1 MAGPSA
7 EIAEMGE
14 SSAEPLTVDAK
25 SAVAEPK
32 AHGFKEVQFAW
43 SQILCRGGKN
53 NKPLPIQ
60 TMRVPVKGMQ
70 HHFAKLTQKEAWLCK
85 AVTGQA
91 CPQRTSIGRT
101 TLLDQL
107 KARLKDAADGKG
119 GVVDAELV
127 YDPMNEVDGGCP
139 PPAEKKQKRN
149 WRKDGNKARN
159 TCIVTDF
166 PSKCPEMHPEC
177 TDTRSITLYVKD
189 RAQIWLDLD
198 DVGWAVDYM
207 HDQNVLKGVASV
219 PPEDTGPDG
228 AGPAAPIRAPV
239 TPFAEKL
246 DASAEVPGVQSAAA
260 EEDGTN

>member
-1 MAGPSA
+1 MAMKT
-7 EIAEMGE
+7 EKVM
-14 SSAEPLTVDAK
+14 
-25 SAVAEPK
+25 
-32 AHGFKEVQFAW
+32 
-43 SQILCRGGKN
+43 
-53 NKPLPIQ
+53 IQ
-60 TMRVPVKGMQ
+60 GTP
-70 HHFAKLTQKEAWLCK
+70 HHFAKLAFTEAWLCK
-85 AVTGQA
+85 AVTGQT

-219 PPEDTGPDG
+219 LPEDTGPDG
-228 AGPAAPIRAPV
+228 AAPAGPTIAPV
-239 TPFAEKL
+239 TPFVEKL
-246 DASAEVPGVQSAAA
+246 DASAEVLRPQAAVAA
-260 EEDGTN
+260 EEDSN